1 MQVVDLFCG
10 LGGFSAGAIN
20 AGATVILGAD
30 QDSVPLKLW
39 AANVPSGRAKLVT
52 LGKDRDVIELPQPSP
67 SLHIHASPPCTDL
80 SSARNGAATAA
91 DVEGGVLMMRWAL
104 DLVLERGDH
113 SWSIENVSTPT
124 TRSLLAEYADRFPD
138 WVGYAT
144 LNASDF
150 GASQTRIRLI
160 AAPPKL
166 IQLLLEMP
174 SAHRVSVREAF
185 ANHGLGA
192 PASHFK
198 NQTRNRDGTAC
209 MRSIEEQSF
218 TVCASRECHEVPNL
232 NPLILTCLLRS
243 VRSNVDYRRRFDMVW
258 SRGPDSQGNDRARV
272 RHSHGLWADVAD
284 SKGQPQRA
292 TRGGQCAVRGHV
304 HSDHAG
310 CHRSVHRQT
319 DLNNTADAHTITRAD
334 EAGSRATTTREVGA
348 WLAQAASNHRGAHPW
363 PTRRLPLA
371 PNSPARRLSG
381 TDFAVSSGWYCGR
394 RGGTLGAEPVALLIR
409 ASQRRAVAK
418 VMVRSA
424 TLFAHADRAF
434 VIVTATDYAAPRGIV
449 VNTEAWTTR
458 RHTPVCAR
466 TKDSQNIA
474 FPCV

>member
-138 WVGYAT
+138 RVGYAT

-185 ANHGLGA
+185 TNHGLGA

-209 MRSIEEQSF
+209 MRSVEEQSF
-218 TVCASRECHEVPNL
+218 TVCASHALTWCGREGRTHKVMTARESA
-232 NPLILTCLLRS
+232 ILMGFGPTWRIPKG
-243 VRSNVDYRRRFDMVW
+243 
-258 SRGPDSQGNDRARV
+258 SRNA
-272 RHSHGLWADVAD
+272 
-284 SKGQPQRA
+284 QRA
-292 TRGGQCAVRGHV
+292 VGNALCVAM
-304 HSDHAG
+304 S
-310 CHRSVHRQT
+310 
-319 DLNNTADAHTITRAD
+319 TAIM
-334 EAGSRATTTREVGA
+334 
-348 WLAQAASNHRGAHPW
+348 QAAIALCTGKPISTTL
-363 PTRRLPLA
+363 PTRTP
-371 PNSPARRLSG
+371 SPELTRPA
-381 TDFAVSSGWYCGR
+381 
-394 RGGTLGAEPVALLIR
+394 AEPLQREKSERGLRKRLRTIEALIR
-409 ASQRRAVAK
+409 GLHDDSP
-418 VMVRSA
+418 S
-424 TLFAHADRAF
+424 HP
-434 VIVTATDYAAPRGIV
+434 AARP
-449 VNTEAWTTR
+449 E
-458 RHTPVCAR
+458 
-466 TKDSQNIA
+466 D
-474 FPCV
+474 